1 MEPPLG
7 SGGRAFSWLR
17 NTALGVLVAALIG
30 GILLPVYSDEVG
42 WRLHERA
49 ALDGVDKMFTLLC
62 GPNTV
67 AQPPFWMM
75 PARYYSAFFNSLFPD
90 PLFVRISGIL
100 YALAWLAMLLV
111 LIRRVT
117 ENAASRTWLA
127 ALSAGFLSLG
137 TLPLLLV
144 WSRPEQ
150 PIILAFTGAVLLA
163 SRDGPG
169 SGAEMSGRT
178 AWARSI
184 GIVLLAAIAM
194 SYHVK
199 ALITVPLFLVCLF
212 LASRGRAAH
221 LPRVAAGLVLTALA
235 AWATYYWAHRLQCP
249 ESAVARAE
257 FSRFNNGAAM
267 VHASG
272 LSQVLAVIGKAL
284 GNVSLLH
291 YLGLAA
297 PREEPMSLWLTPDR
311 VSAAA
316 SFTWYRVMIGLWL
329 AGLAVSAGCLT
340 IALRRAWRERRLDG
354 RIVLSLALLATIL
367 AWSASQG
374 VRNDYEAS
382 FVVPMTVMAMVLA
395 LATCRPEQRLAAGI
409 RVVTVLVALS
419 GMASAALMA
428 ILYGPPLVEAAQER
442 GYVSAQRHSISA
454 FGYAESRR
462 DMLTAARKC
471 GIADPAARHAL
482 VLDDVTYFAFMQ
494 SRMPEHAAGL
504 FTQWSSTDDPIGY
517 LRRIKSDGVVV
528 SCRFLSGD
536 LRARARSEGQFC
548 CLAPPDW

>member
-1 MEPPLG
+1 MDSPLG
-7 SGGRAFSWLR
+7 SGGRAFHWLR
-17 NTALGVLVAALIG
+17 NGALAMFVAALIG

-67 AQPPFWMM
+67 AAPPFWMM
-75 PARYYSAFFNSLFPD
+75 PARYYSAVFNSLFPD
-90 PLFVRISGIL
+90 PFYVRVSGIL
-100 YALAWLAMLLV
+100 YALVWLGMLLV

-117 ENAASRTWLA
+117 ESVGSRTWLA

-150 PIILAFTGAVLLA
+150 PIVLAFTGAVLLA
-163 SRDGPG
+163 SRDWRQSGPDT
-169 SGAEMSGRT
+169 AGRA
-178 AWARSI
+178 AWSRSVV
-184 GIVLLAAIAM
+184 IVLLAAIAM

-221 LPRVAAGLVLTALA
+221 LPRAAAALVLTALA

-272 LSQVLAVIGKAL
+272 LSQVIGVLRKAA

-297 PREEPMSLWLTPDR
+297 PREEPMSLWLTPYR
-311 VSAAA
+311 IGAAA

-329 AGLAVSAGCLT
+329 AGLAVAGGCLAAA
-340 IALRRAWRERRLDG
+340 IQRCWRERRLDG
-354 RIVLSLALLATIL
+354 RILLSLALLATIL

-382 FVVPMTVMAMVLA
+382 FVVPMMVMAMVLA

-419 GMASAALMA
+419 GMASVVLVAT
-428 ILYGPPLVEAAQER
+428 LYGPPLVEAAHER

-462 DMLTAARKC
+462 DILKAAGKC
-471 GIADPAARHAL
+471 GIVDPAARHAL

-504 FTQWSSTDDPIGY
+504 LTQWSSTNDPIGY

-536 LRARARSEGQFC
+536 LRTRAKSEGQFC
-548 CLAPPDW
+548 CLAPPHW